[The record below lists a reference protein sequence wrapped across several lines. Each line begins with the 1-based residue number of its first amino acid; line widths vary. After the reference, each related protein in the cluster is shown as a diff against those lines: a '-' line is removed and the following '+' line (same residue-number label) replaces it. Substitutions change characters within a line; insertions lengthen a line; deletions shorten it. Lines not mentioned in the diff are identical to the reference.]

1 MPLLEARSYK
11 PNLGEKKTVGIWEGP
26 RLQDETSKEALNNKE
41 ILQPSKDND
50 MNNNVKTKFNKSS
63 FEHV

>member
-41 ILQPSKDND
+41 ILQPSKDNNI
-50 MNNNVKTKFNKSS
+50 NNNVKIKLNKSYPES
-63 FEHV
+63 V